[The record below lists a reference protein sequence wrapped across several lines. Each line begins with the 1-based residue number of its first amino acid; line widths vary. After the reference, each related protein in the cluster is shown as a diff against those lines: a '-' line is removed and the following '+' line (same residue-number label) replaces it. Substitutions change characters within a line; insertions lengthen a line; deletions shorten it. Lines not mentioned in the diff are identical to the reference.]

1 MIDATVRAG
10 GDPAPS
16 NIGLSDVKEV
26 EAATSSMRALD
37 YQFGGGACRDAV
49 IAHLSWAQRLLG
61 ASGKEKVRLRLFRAL
76 GDLHNLAGW
85 TIFDVGL
92 LDSSRSYFA
101 FALEFAK
108 QSGDSGLMSNIMY
121 RIGRVS
127 APRRRQRRT
136 PVVPAGPDRRTGLGL
151 GTGCRGAVRQRGLGI
166 RDDGLTL

>member
-10 GDPAPS
+10 GNPAPS

-76 GDLHNLAGW
+76 GSSCRPGPWSSAARAGC
-85 TIFDVGL
+85 GPEPGSG
-92 LDSSRSYFA
+92 SSRPYT
-101 FALEFAK
+101 
-108 QSGDSGLMSNIMY
+108 
-121 RIGRVS
+121 
-127 APRRRQRRT
+127 APR
-136 PVVPAGPDRRTGLGL
+136 PGPAGSGTDPPPRRAFSVNRLIARRLESDKSASISRLMGIIRDRRSN
-151 GTGCRGAVRQRGLGI
+151 
-166 RDDGLTL
+166 